1 MSNNIV
7 NYLKSLR
14 FTLLI
19 ISLLGVMFLLG
30 LWIPQES
37 IVSQAMYTQWEHN
50 SPKVVATLK
59 TLGFLSIYT
68 SPIMLTLWGFFFLNL
83 SLVMWQRLP
92 LLKKRIA
99 LSEARIVDPATA
111 SGYPFSSTYILAEQM
126 DGEAVI
132 GYLRKHR
139 YTVLGDG
146 GGFYA
151 VKNRLSPIAFGL
163 FHLSFFLILL
173 GGLTSV
179 YTRFAG
185 ILEVAEGE
193 SFQGEVARYLPTPS
207 LAKIGA
213 PPRVSFTVKSIEPLS
228 VNGTPTGLK
237 VRLEDAR
244 GQEQLADVNRPYKA
258 DNTTFV
264 VDSIGVAPLFV
275 VKDASGK
282 EIDGAFMKLH
292 VMGGKEDVFSLAGYH
307 FRAHFYPDYY
317 LDNGRAATRSQ
328 EIKNPVFNID
338 VEHEGRPVV
347 SGILPRDGALG
358 FSGYQ
363 LVLKQL
369 PLWVRFSV
377 IKEYGLSVIYAGFA
391 VASLAVIW
399 RFLFYRREII
409 GAVRESEGERRLV
422 VAGRSEF
429 YKSLAEDEFTELFEK
444 ILDMGRRK
452 IT

>member
-1 MSNNIV
+1 MNNKIIK
-7 NYLKSLR
+7 YFQSLR

-37 IVSQAMYTQWEHN
+37 LVSQALFTQWEQA

-59 TLGFLSIYT
+59 ALGFLAIYT
-68 SPIMLTLWGFFFLNL
+68 SPIMLGLWGLFFLNL

-99 LSEARIVDPATA
+99 LSETRITDPATA
-111 SGYPFSSTYILAEQM
+111 SGYSFRTSYALP
-126 DGEAVI
+126 DGLDGADVI
-132 GYLRKHR
+132 GYLKKHR
-139 YTVLGDG
+139 YTVLGDV

-179 YTRFAG
+179 YTKFVG
-185 ILEVAEGE
+185 VIELAEGE
-193 SFQGEVARYLPTPS
+193 NFQGEVARYKPNPT

-213 PPRVSFTVKSIEPLS
+213 PPRVDFTIKSVVPESID
-228 VNGTPTGLK
+228 GTPTGLK
-237 VRLEDAR
+237 VRLVDVR
-244 GQEQLADVNRPYKA
+244 GQEVLADVNRPYKT
-258 DNTTFV
+258 DSTTFV
-264 VDSIGVAPLFV
+264 VDNVGVAPLFV
-275 VKDASGK
+275 VKDASGR
-282 EIDGAFMKLH
+282 EIDGAYMKLN
-292 VMGGKEDVFSLAGYH
+292 VMNGKEDVFSLAGHH
-307 FRAHFYPDYY
+307 FRARFYPDYF
-317 LDNGRAATRSQ
+317 LKDGVAATRSQ
-328 EIKNPVFNID
+328 LFNNPVFTIA
-338 VEHEGRPVV
+338 VEREGKPITAGTV
-347 SGILPRDGALG
+347 PREGSLS
-358 FSGYQ
+358 FSGHQ
-363 LVLKQL
+363 LVLQQM

-391 VASLAVIW
+391 LASLAVIW

-409 GAVRESEGERRLV
+409 GAVREDEVERRLV

-429 YKSLAEDEFTELFEK
+429 YKTLAEDEFAELFGK
-444 ILDMGRRK
+444 ILDTGRRK
-452 IT
+452 NK